1 MLPGRLTR
9 DTPAPRPYLPAARAR
24 NEYAALIALNTYFY
38 MIRKLHPEARLVQ
51 QRIQNIV
58 SSGWL
63 GSSVRID
70 EMSREFSLCLLG
82 HYEPEIFPGFRLA
95 IRNPNLKALVF
106 TQGAFR
112 MGSGGMEGRG
122 S

>member
-1 MLPGRLTR
+1 LFQKTR
-9 DTPAPRPYLPAARAR
+9 PACRAR
-24 NEYAALIALNTYFY
+24 NEYAALVALNTYFY
-38 MIRKLHPEARLVQ
+38 MIRKLHPTARLVQ

-70 EMSREFSLCLLG
+70 EMSREFALCLHG

-106 TQGAFR
+106 TQGLT
-112 MGSGGMEGRG
+112 
-122 S
+122 